1 MVTLVV
7 TVLTLPQ
14 SDRIVVIGSYK
25 EDSDPT
31 VTTEVTELDI
41 SSVKKSALSQFFRLS
56 PVRLPCAAV
65 LVMATG
71 SLLKRPKTRFTPK

>member
-7 TVLTLPQ
+7 TVLTLPHIRSYGCYRKLQ
-14 SDRIVVIGSYK
+14 GRQRSHGNNRSGRIGHFIGIK
-25 EDSDPT
+25 IRFI
-31 VTTEVTELDI
+31 V
-41 SSVKKSALSQFFRLS
+41 FFRLS